1 MPEET
6 KKISPVAAE
15 LKRLKEKL
23 NSLEL
28 EKKEK
33 PEIKEKIE
41 KKIEETEKKIEE
53 LKEKKEEEKKK
64 KKKVVSG
71 FIKYW
76 QDVKAGKKKTPW
88 EIHKER
94 MKEKERQKKEEVKSE
109 NKTPDKEAEK
119 IKEKLEKIPETEFLK
134 SEEPKEEPKEEKKEE
149 KPKEGFDIKKFL
161 QKNDTWILVLGIVL
175 IIWVG
180 IKLLG
185 GKGSSTQT
193 TAEIKKEAEPQV
205 EWEEVNIAPPGAP
218 PRYIRRTK

>member
-1 MPEET
+1 
-6 KKISPVAAE
+6 VAE

-28 EKKEK
+28 EKKAK

-53 LKEKKEEEKKK
+53 VKKRKGNYQGWK
-64 KKKVVSG
+64 
-71 FIKYW
+71 KYW
-76 QDVKAGKKKTPW
+76 AEVRAGKKKTPW

-94 MKEKERQKKEEVKSE
+94 MKEKGKKEEKPVSE
-109 NKTPDKEAEK
+109 KKPPDKEAEK

-149 KPKEGFDIKKFL
+149 KPKEGFDFKKFL
-161 QKNDTWILVLGIVL
+161 QKNDTWILVLGIVF

-180 IKLLG
+180 MKLLG

-193 TAEIKKEAEPQV
+193 IAEIKKETEPQV

-218 PRYIRRTK
+218 PRYIRRIK

>member
-6 KKISPVAAE
+6 KKTSPVVAE

-28 EKKEK
+28 EKKAK

-41 KKIEETEKKIEE
+41 KKIEETGKKIEE
-53 LKEKKEEEKKK
+53 LKEKKK

-94 MKEKERQKKEEVKSE
+94 MKEKEKQKKEEVKSE

-134 SEEPKEEPKEEKKEE
+134 SEEPKEEKKEE
-149 KPKEGFDIKKFL
+149 KPREGFDIKKFL
-161 QKNDTWILVLGIVL
+161 QKNDTWILVLGIVF

-180 IKLLG
+180 MKLLG

-193 TAEIKKEAEPQV
+193 IAEIKKETEPQV

-218 PRYIRRTK
+218 PRYIRRIK